1 MFQFVQIGRIAF
13 LKLAVREACSFARL
27 LPAWTRSSLYRSPT
41 RAGIH
46 AKIPAEL
53 LPLIKLP
60 PVIVELVL
68 FELGGELRIDFRRTQ
83 DGKVMSQLDAGRFDV
98 LLECAEA
105 GFSHG

>member
-1 MFQFVQIGRIAF
+1 VFQFVQIGRIAF

-68 FELGGELRIDFRRTQ
+68 FELGGDHFLLFTHIR
-83 DGKVMSQLDAGRFDV
+83 MSTSGLTEIWVSFCGWP
-98 LLECAEA
+98 
-105 GFSHG
+105 S